1 MLSPLNPWPRLW
13 VFPCLFTLSN
23 NMSSGPPKIKGGE
36 YGEIR
41 ASIDIDNLNAYL
53 SKHIPSIKAP
63 VDVKQFKVSKEYVPE
78 QYCLLLFSEVRS
90 GMLLLLFS

>member
-1 MLSPLNPWPRLW
+1 M
-13 VFPCLFTLSN
+13 
-23 NMSSGPPKIKGGE
+23 GDE

-63 VDVKQFKVSKEYVPE
+63 VDVKQFKVGKEYFPE
-78 QYCLLLFSEVRS
+78 EYCLLFLSEVRS
-90 GMLLLLFS
+90 GMLLLFFPRSHE

>member
-1 MLSPLNPWPRLW
+1 M
-13 VFPCLFTLSN
+13 
-23 NMSSGPPKIKGGE
+23 GGE

-63 VDVKQFKVSKEYVPE
+63 VDVKQFKVSKEHVSEEY
-78 QYCLLLFSEVRS
+78 YCLQLLSEVRP
-90 GMLLLLFS
+90 GMRLIFFHRSHE